1 MRARRAAAIVI
12 ALVATP
18 ACLTSSDIAS
28 SFSAGA
34 GAEDGAGA
42 RDGTGAGEETGGS
55 DGTGTS
61 SPAPCGDG
69 ICAPA
74 EDCASCP
81 EDCECLDPVCG
92 DGACDTS
99 EDCMT
104 CDADCGACATCGDGD
119 CGAGEDCELCFQDCG
134 VCACAP
140 DAFEPNG
147 SSTLATT
154 VSLGVDYCDLSVC
167 AADFDWLE
175 FDVNGTTTATIT
187 FLQAQGDLDLEIYS
201 ATTID
206 YVTGSY
212 SADDDESVTLMGL
225 PPGPYWARI
234 YGDQGAENP
243 AYCFRAD

>member
-28 SFSAGA
+28 SESTGA

-42 RDGTGAGEETGGS
+42 RDGTGAGEETGGN
-55 DGTGTS
+55 GTETS

-81 EDCECLDPVCG
+81 EDCECLDPACG
-92 DGACDTS
+92 DGACDTT
-99 EDCMT
+99 EDCTT
-104 CDADCGACATCGDGD
+104 CDADCGPCAVCGDGD
-119 CGAGEDCELCFQDCG
+119 CGVGEDCELCFEDCG

-147 SSTLATT
+147 SSTLATP
-154 VSLGVDYCDLSVC
+154 VSLGADYCDLSVC
-167 AADFDWLE
+167 AGDFDWLE

-187 FLQAQGDLDLEIYS
+187 FLQAQGDLELEIYS
-201 ATTID
+201 ATTIN

-212 SADDDESVTLMGL
+212 SADDDESVTLSGL
-225 PPGPYWARI
+225 PAGPYWARI
-234 YGDQGAENP
+234 YGDAGAENP